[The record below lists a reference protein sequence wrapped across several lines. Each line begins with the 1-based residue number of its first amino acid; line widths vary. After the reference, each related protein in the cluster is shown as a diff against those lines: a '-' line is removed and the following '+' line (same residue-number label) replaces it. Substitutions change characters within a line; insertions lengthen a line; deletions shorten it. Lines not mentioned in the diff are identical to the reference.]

1 MEAAGKGERIAGLQE
16 VQAFV
21 AALLLLWF
29 ACAGVLWW
37 AHSMSAF
44 VAGGAYDRSYA
55 LSAVTKFGLVL
66 SVLILGIWLRRRTR
80 MAGVRLWRVAWT
92 VWWQT
97 AIVLFLYAFI
107 VVIRRNSWTSQR
119 GVNDWAM
126 FFGGLN
132 ATFFSEVGP
141 LSFVLRALPC
151 IATISAGL
159 FFLQARFRGS
169 SRRNVL

>member
-1 MEAAGKGERIAGLQE
+1 VEAAGKCEPTAGLPE
-16 VQAFV
+16 VLAFV
-21 AALLLLWF
+21 VALSLLWF

-37 AHSMSAF
+37 AYSMSAF
-44 VAGGAYDRSYA
+44 VAGGAYERSFA
-55 LSAVTKFGLVL
+55 LSAVTKFGFVL
-66 SVLILGIWLRRRTR
+66 SVLILGIWLRRRR
-80 MAGVRLWRVAWT
+80 RIAVVRPWRIAWT

-97 AIVLFLYAFI
+97 AIVLFLYTLI
-107 VVIRRNSWTSQR
+107 VVIRRYTWTPQR

-141 LSFVLRALPC
+141 LSFVLNALPC

-159 FFLQARFRGS
+159 FFLLARFRGTS
-169 SRRNVL
+169 SRNVS